1 MPRGAALVGQGGR
14 RGAVLPDPP
23 FGSSREE
30 VVQQSHASTL
40 PRPSVTVV
48 QVFLIGG
55 GWSDE
60 RAEDMFGGFVAAA
73 AARADG
79 RLPRIVLVVMGT
91 DADSLEYHEKYVHA
105 LGLVQGH
112 ELVIERITEGEV
124 LDPAVLDGIDG
135 LFVGGGPTPEYHASL
150 APAYDVIR
158 ELVSDGLP
166 YAGFSAGAAIA
177 ATTAIIGGWL
187 IDGVPVCPEDSNEE
201 LDPVTV
207 VDGIGLVGGAV
218 DVHASQWGNLSRL
231 VAAVETGLVA
241 QGVAID
247 ECTTLGPGRQVTGAG
262 RAWRVTPA
270 PDGAVVS
277 RA

>member
-1 MPRGAALVGQGGR
+1 M
-14 RGAVLPDPP
+14 
-23 FGSSREE
+23 
-30 VVQQSHASTL
+30 
-40 PRPSVTVV
+40 

-91 DADSLEYHEKYVHA
+91 DEESLEYHEKYVHA

-112 ELVIERITEGEV
+112 ELVIERVAEGDT
-124 LDPAVLDGIDG
+124 LDPAVLENLDG

-150 APAYDVIR
+150 SPSYDAIR
-158 ELVSDGLP
+158 ELVSDGMP

-177 ATTAIIGGWL
+177 ASTAIVGGWL
-187 IDGVPVCPEDSNEE
+187 VDGVPVCPEDGNEE

-218 DVHASQWGNLSRL
+218 DVHAAQWGNLSRL
-231 VAAVETGLVA
+231 VAAVESGLVSH
-241 QGVAID
+241 GVAID
-247 ECTTLGPGRQVTGAG
+247 ECTTLAPGGTVVGAG
-262 RAWRVTPA
+262 RAWRVSPA

-277 RA
+277 RG